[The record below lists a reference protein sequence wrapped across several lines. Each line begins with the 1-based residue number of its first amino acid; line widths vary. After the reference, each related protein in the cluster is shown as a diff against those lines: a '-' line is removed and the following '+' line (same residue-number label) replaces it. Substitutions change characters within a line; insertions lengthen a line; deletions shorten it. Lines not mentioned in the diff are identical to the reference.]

1 MVEKARRTRVLIFG
15 AGVIG
20 GHVCDLLSRMDD
32 RFDLTVSARR
42 ADALSQRV
50 NLSITSA
57 LCLGFDPRIEA
68 VACDVFQTDA
78 CAALIDRVRPD
89 IIVNATSLQ
98 TFWKS
103 ASCRRRP
110 TGIWNA
116 RASARGCPITSP
128 PRGR

>member
-78 CAALIDRVRPD
+78 CAALIDQN
-89 IIVNATSLQ
+89 NAIN
-98 TFWKS
+98 
-103 ASCRRRP
+103 
-110 TGIWNA
+110 IWIEKLTIA
-116 RASARGCPITSP
+116 WRATAAGTAVHHQNRN
-128 PRGR
+128 